1 MSGGR
6 LCCGRKYQFPTDED
20 KFPIY
25 SQSADCY
32 VNPPPTGLTAVNK
45 YEAMQV
51 FMHSAPA
58 PQRPPWPTW
67 PPSPKGKFPKFIS
80 QSVTPATRPSGPRP
94 SGPRPSGPPATD
106 SKVLPS
112 RTRHG
117 QCQTPHPSPAPS
129 RPGRQLPCEA
139 RVMANARHRTPA
151 RHPAGQGAS
160 SPAKLVPQ
168 LMPDTT
174 APHPRTHPG
183 QGPHPGPQ
191 ASGCTAGRHPPV
203 L

>member
-58 PQRPPWPTW
+58 PQRPRRASAHPGHLAAQPE
-67 PPSPKGKFPKFIS
+67 GKIPKFIS
-80 QSVTPATRPSGPRP
+80 QSVTPATRPSAPALR
-94 SGPRPSGPPATD
+94 PPA
-106 SKVLPS
+106 LRPPAL
-112 RTRHG
+112 RPPALRPPTRKFF
-117 QCQTPHPSPAPS
+117 
-129 RPGRQLPCEA
+129 RVE
-139 RVMANARHRTPA
+139 RVMDNARHRTPA
-151 RHPAGQGAS
+151 RHPAGQDAS
-160 SPAKLVPQ
+160 SPAKPVSW
-168 LMPDTT
+168 LMPDT
-174 APHPRTHPG
+174 APQPG
-183 QGPHPGPQ
+183 TQPARAPAPLRSSCH
-191 ASGCTAGRHPPV
+191 S
-203 L
+203 